1 MLTGMPTSFADFS
14 AIQVGKRIAQ
24 GGAGTIFSL
33 SSHPDFVL
41 KKYHQDSDLKYY
53 EQKVA
58 NMLGNPPVIDPAS
71 ILEFTWPLCSVK
83 EKGDF
88 VGYVM
93 PSLGDKSYFTLSK
106 FINKKARQV
115 NGLSEFLGHRITLA
129 HNLSAILSKI
139 HKLGYLVVDLKPQN
153 CLVEK
158 QSLKVT
164 LIDTDG
170 FFVPASGGVHFPA
183 KQFTPEFIAPELCN
197 KSPSD
202 ADIMQDN
209 FALAVMIF
217 QLLNNGIH
225 PFQASMKTKQ
235 LTIQEMIERQKF
247 AYGRVKSSRLIASK
261 YSIHEWFPD
270 DIRELFDQAFA
281 SKVRPSS
288 QDWRDCL
295 RNYTAFKEGVV
306 SKCSN
311 NSDHLVLAGRCG
323 QCELEARQS
332 RQIQSTLR
340 TSSSKLRSNYSSK
353 ARVNL
358 TTNKKISN
366 VAAPAVIKRIKTK
379 LLARS
384 MGNAVVTHFAA
395 SIVVTSFNM
404 GVDFFDYIEM
414 KSESVLSSS
423 IYIFILFVFFYKWN
437 RGEPARDCPSCG
449 AYAGSLRFLS
459 KVESPFGYRYQ
470 TKSGRADKRYK
481 HNPMLYIQ
489 TSDWKCIY
497 CDNAVQFT
505 HVPHPSPS
513 KKTPISSKRVI

>member
-1 MLTGMPTSFADFS
+1 MLKGMPTSLGDFS
-14 AIQVGKRIAQ
+14 SIQVGKRIAQ

-33 SSHPDFVL
+33 SSHPGFVL

-58 NMLGNPPVIDPAS
+58 SMLGNPPAIDPATF
-71 ILEFTWPLCSVK
+71 LEFTWPLCSVK
-83 EKGDF
+83 EKGYF
-88 VGYVM
+88 IGYIM
-93 PSLGDKSYFTLSK
+93 SSLGNKSYFTLSK

-115 NGLSEFLGHRITLA
+115 NGLSEFLGNRITLA

-158 QSLKVT
+158 QSLQVT

-170 FFVPASGGVHFPA
+170 FFVPASGGAHFPA

-202 ADIMQDN
+202 ANIMQDN

-235 LTIQEMIERQKF
+235 LTIQEMVERQKF
-247 AYGRVKSSRLIASK
+247 AYGRVKNTRLIASK

-270 DIRELFDQAFA
+270 DIRELFDQAFV
-281 SKVRPSS
+281 SKIRPSS

-295 RNYTAFKEGVV
+295 RNYTAFKEGFV

-311 NSDHLVLAGRCG
+311 NLDHLVLAGRCG

-332 RQIQSTLR
+332 RRIQSAQKS
-340 TSSSKLRSNYSSK
+340 SSSKLRSNYPAEAQIS
-353 ARVNL
+353 L
-358 TTNKKISN
+358 TTNKNIAN
-366 VAAPAVIKRIKTK
+366 VATQKVVKRIKTK

-395 SIVVTSFNM
+395 SIIVTNFSM
-404 GVDFFDYIEM
+404 GLNFSDYIEM

-437 RGEPARDCPSCG
+437 RGKPVRDCPSCG

-459 KVESPFGYRYQ
+459 KVENPIGFRHQ

-497 CDNAVQFT
+497 CDNAIQFT
-505 HVPHPSPS
+505 HVPHPSPN
-513 KKTPISSKRVI
+513 KKTPISSKKVI

>member
-1 MLTGMPTSFADFS
+1 MQTSFGDFS

-41 KKYHQDSDLKYY
+41 KKYHQDSDVKYY

-58 NMLGNPPVIDPAS
+58 NMLGNPPAIDPAS
-71 ILEFTWPLCSVK
+71 IPEFTWPLCSVK
-83 EKGDF
+83 EKGEF
-88 VGYVM
+88 VGYIM
-93 PSLGDKSYFTLSK
+93 PSLGDKSYFTLAK

-158 QSLKVT
+158 QSLQVT

-170 FFVPASGGVHFPA
+170 FFVPASGGTHFPA

-197 KSPSD
+197 KSPSN

-209 FALAVMIF
+209 FALAVIIF

-235 LTIQEMIERQKF
+235 LPIQEMVERQKF
-247 AYGRVKSSRLIASK
+247 AYGRVKSKQLITSK
-261 YSIHEWFPD
+261 YSVHEWFPD
-270 DIRELFDQAFA
+270 DIRELFDQAFV
-281 SKVRPSS
+281 SKTRPSS

-295 RNYTAFKEGVV
+295 RNYTSYREGFV

-311 NSDHLVLAGRCG
+311 NKDHLVLAGRCG
-323 QCELEARQS
+323 QCELEALQS
-332 RQIQSTLR
+332 GQIQSAQKSYSSRLR
-340 TSSSKLRSNYSSK
+340 NNFPSK
-353 ARVNL
+353 ARVSL
-358 TTNKKISN
+358 TANKNVSN
-366 VAAPAVIKRIKTK
+366 VAPSRVIKRIKTK

-384 MGNAVVTHFAA
+384 MGNAVVTHFVA
-395 SIVVTSFNM
+395 SIIVTNINM
-404 GVDFFDYIEM
+404 GLDFFDYLKM

-449 AYAGSLRFLS
+449 AYAGSLKFLS
-459 KVESPFGYRYQ
+459 KVENPFGYRHQ
-470 TKSGRADKRYK
+470 TKSGRADKRYRD
-481 HNPMLYIQ
+481 NPMLYIQ

-497 CDNAVQFT
+497 CDNAVRFT
-505 HVPHPSPS
+505 HVPHPSPN
-513 KKTPISSKRVI
+513 KKTPISYKRVI